1 MRDVGV
7 RRPLSTVEGETGM
20 DINRLEEFIVL
31 ADCLNYSKAAN
42 LLFLTQPVLSRH
54 ITDLEKSLGAQLFV
68 RDTHK
73 VALTPIGELAVH
85 EISAVMEAYH
95 KAMRNIKLATDNLN
109 GRIAVGFLGQ
119 AVRPFITQF
128 IRRLG
133 SKPQLEI
140 DYTSVPE
147 LDTLIHFVDTGTL
160 DLAFV
165 THVETDRLQGVE
177 IKWIMDDPLYIAVS
191 HSHPLAGLTQVSVRE
206 LSGKPIIVYD
216 RDTNPHTAIFHEK
229 LFQHF
234 NAEMNPV
241 RKVRNIESGLFQAN
255 LGIGY
260 FIIPEH
266 LTYAARDM
274 AVIPISDE
282 DACISLHLIWKRNN
296 TKTGVQA
303 FIREFSKFYHSE
315 FA

>member
-1 MRDVGV
+1 
-7 RRPLSTVEGETGM
+7 M

-54 ITDLEKSLGAQLFV
+54 ITDLEKVLGAQLFI

-85 EISAVMEAYH
+85 EIDSVMEAYH

-109 GRIAVGFLGQ
+109 GRIGVGFLGY

-128 IRRLG
+128 IRQLG
-133 SKPQLEI
+133 DKPQLEI
-140 DYTSVPE
+140 DYTSVSE
-147 LDTLIHFVDTGTL
+147 LDTLIHFVETGTV

-165 THVETDRLQGVE
+165 THVEIDRLQGVE

-191 HSHPLAGLTQVSVRE
+191 HNHPMAGFAQVSVRE
-206 LSGKPIIVYD
+206 LSGQPTIVYD
-216 RDTNPHTAIFHEK
+216 RETNPHTAIFHEK
-229 LFQHF
+229 LFQRF
-234 NAEMNPV
+234 NAVMNPV
-241 RKVRNIESGLFQAN
+241 RKVRNLESGLFQAN
-255 LGIGY
+255 LGLGY
-260 FIIPEH
+260 FIIPKH

-274 AVIPISDE
+274 VVIPISDE
-282 DACISLHLIWKRNN
+282 DASVSLHLIWKKNN
-296 TKTGVQA
+296 AKSAVRV
-303 FIREFSKFYHSE
+303 FIKEFSKFYKSE

>member
-1 MRDVGV
+1 
-7 RRPLSTVEGETGM
+7 M

-54 ITDLEKSLGAQLFV
+54 ITDLEKTLGVQLFV

-85 EISAVMEAYH
+85 EIGAVMESYH

-133 SKPQLEI
+133 NKPQMEI
-140 DYTSVPE
+140 DYTSVSE

-177 IKWIMDDPLYIAVS
+177 IKWITDDPLYIAVS
-191 HSHPLAGLTQVSVRE
+191 HSHPLAGLAQVSVRE
-206 LSGKPIIVYD
+206 LSGEPIIVYD

-229 LFQHF
+229 LFQRF

-241 RKVRNIESGLFQAN
+241 RKVRNIESGLFHAN

-260 FIIPEH
+260 FIIPKH
-266 LTYAARDM
+266 LTYAAQDM
-274 AVIPISDE
+274 TIIPISDE
-282 DACISLHLIWKRNN
+282 DASISLQLIWKKSNA
-296 TKTGVQA
+296 KTGVQT
-303 FIREFSKFYHSE
+303 FIKEFSKFYKSE